1 MEDATMDVQP
11 IKTERDYEATL
22 KRIDALMDARAD
34 TAEGDRLGVLVTL
47 VEAWE
52 AKHHAIE
59 APDSVGGERG
69 HAEA

>member
-1 MEDATMDVQP
+1 MRGPT
-11 IKTERDYEATL
+11 R
-22 KRIDALMDARAD
+22 R
-34 TAEGDRLGVLVTL
+34 GDRLEVLVTL